1 MPARLRPLHLGR
13 ADLVVRG
20 LGVVTAALLG
30 IDAYVHFHDAK
41 LYDAATGGSITEG
54 SLFRVQA
61 AVAVVVGLV
70 LLVRPHW
77 LVFFLAVL
85 VAGAAAGAVYLYTYV
100 DVGRLGPLPDM
111 YEPTWALPGKR
122 LSAGAEIAAA
132 GTALVGTAVTL
143 FRRRRPRRVLADS
156 AGAARPP
163 SAPLPRS

>member
-1 MPARLRPLHLGR
+1 
-13 ADLVVRG
+13 
-20 LGVVTAALLG
+20 
-30 IDAYVHFHDAK
+30 
-41 LYDAATGGSITEG
+41 
-54 SLFRVQA
+54 
-61 AVAVVVGLV
+61 
-70 LLVRPHW
+70 
-77 LVFFLAVL
+77 
-85 VAGAAAGAVYLYTYV
+85 VYLYTYV

-132 GTALVGTAVTL
+132 GTALAGTAVTL